1 MRTLSPLIAC
11 SLPLFASACFPQ
23 PTGENEE
30 ATSSDVEDED
40 GDRGN
45 PEDDGEDA
53 GSEGDS
59 ATSTSG
65 GASTG
70 GGTTLTNSS
79 SSTSSNVSNS
89 TSGQDTSGTSSTS
102 ATSLGDT
109 GGECS
114 DIPPDD
120 RETCATWQEWGECD
134 SEWMLG
140 FCEATC
146 GRCTSSSTS
155 TDGATSD
162 PSTTTSSTSSS
173 SSTSTTGELGNDNPF
188 PPINGGS
195 EGWASRYWDCCKAS
209 CGWSGNASNPVIS
222 CDQSDNSLGVTD
234 ARNACESGG
243 TAHTC
248 HRMAPWAYSNVVSF
262 GYAAVNGVGCGTCFQ
277 LEFTGASH
285 NAGSDPG
292 SAALAGKTMVV
303 MATNI
308 GNIGQGQF
316 DILTPGGGV
325 GEFNACSNQ
334 WGVSNE
340 ELGAQ
345 YGGFLMQCKDQN
357 GGDYNASREC
367 VRSKCES
374 VFGTRGLDELYDGC
388 MWFVD
393 WFEAA
398 DNPQF
403 RYQQIDCPAEL
414 NDGAH

>member
-1 MRTLSPLIAC
+1 MRTCSPLIVGSLSLFSLAC
-11 SLPLFASACFPQ
+11 TMP
-23 PTGENEE
+23 PTGENEDG
-30 ATSSDVEDED
+30 TSSPADDDRGEPDDDGQEDE
-40 GDRGN
+40 GAEG
-45 PEDDGEDA
+45 
-53 GSEGDS
+53 GST
-59 ATSTSG
+59 TSTSG
-65 GASTG
+65 MSTSGASLG
-70 GGTTLTNSS
+70 GETT
-79 SSTSSNVSNS
+79 SNVSTTATSNTSNS
-89 TSGQDTSGTSSTS
+89 TSTTSDSNTNGSTSG
-102 ATSLGDT
+102 GDT
-109 GGECS
+109 GNDCT

-120 RETCATWQEWGECD
+120 RETCATWREWGECD

-146 GRCTSSSTS
+146 GRCTGGSSTS
-155 TDGATSD
+155 DGMSSDTS
-162 PSTTTSSTSSS
+162 PNMS
-173 SSTSTTGELGNDNPF
+173 STTGELGDDNPF

-195 EGWASRYWDCCKAS
+195 EGWASRYWDCCKPS

-234 ARNACESGG
+234 ARNACEGGG

-262 GYAAVNGVGCGTCFQ
+262 GFAAVNGVGCGTCFQ
-277 LEFTGASH
+277 LEFTGQSH
-285 NAGSDPG
+285 NAGADPG
-292 SAALAGKTMVV
+292 SQALAGKTMVV

-316 DILTPGGGV
+316 DILIPGGGV
-325 GEFNACSNQ
+325 GEFNACSDQ
-334 WGVSNE
+334 WGVSND

-345 YGGFLMQCKDQN
+345 YGGFLMQCKEQN

-374 VFGTRGLDELYDGC
+374 VFGSRGLDELYDGC

-393 WFEAA
+393 WFESA

-403 RYQQIDCPAEL
+403 RYQQIDCPSEL
-414 NDGAH
+414 YAAAH